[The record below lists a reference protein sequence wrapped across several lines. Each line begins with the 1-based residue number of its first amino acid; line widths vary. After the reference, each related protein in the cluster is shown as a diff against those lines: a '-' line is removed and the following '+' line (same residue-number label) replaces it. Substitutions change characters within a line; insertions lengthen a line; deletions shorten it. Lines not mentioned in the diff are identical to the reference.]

1 MRSVDLAPWRGW
13 GILPRLPQGA
23 RGGGIRVLGASH
35 TIPVAAGVGPTSPLP
50 HGALVNTDL
59 LYYLA
64 IFLVMSVV
72 IIGAGIVLAKA
83 GDRISDVTGL
93 GGLLIGMV
101 LVAAATS
108 LPEIA
113 VAVSAIVAQD
123 SPDLAIGNLFGS
135 NMANMA
141 LLAIVDIAWR
151 GQVWHRV
158 GAGHA
163 RTAAVAIALTSVAV
177 LAVIRPFEMAIGWV
191 GIESII
197 IFVGFVSLI
206 AWTHRSVNAAVPT
219 GEVSH
224 EEAEQDQLSG
234 SELMS
239 KKVILRTI
247 RWDLAKF
254 GLAALV
260 ILVSAPVLVTAAD
273 GIGRE
278 ADLGESFVGASFLA
292 FSTSLPELATAV
304 AAVRIGAFDLAV
316 GSLLGSN
323 AFNMAIIFI
332 VDLVYTDGPVLANV
346 HEIEAFVGVSAIL
359 LMALVLAG
367 IVHGARTRVSRL
379 EPGSGM
385 TLLAYFMLMYM
396 IFTAGA

>member
-1 MRSVDLAPWRGW
+1 
-13 GILPRLPQGA
+13 
-23 RGGGIRVLGASH
+23 
-35 TIPVAAGVGPTSPLP
+35 
-50 HGALVNTDL
+50 VNTDL
-59 LYYLA
+59 LYFLA

-72 IIGAGIVLAKA
+72 IIGAGIMLAKT

-113 VAVSAIVAQD
+113 VAVSAIVTLD

-141 LLAIVDIAWR
+141 LLAMVDIAWR

-206 AWTHRSVNAAVPT
+206 AWTHRSTKPAVPA

-224 EEAEQDQLSG
+224 EEAEQEQLSG

-239 KKVILRTI
+239 KWVILRTI

-260 ILVSAPVLVTAAD
+260 ILISAPVLVYAAD

-292 FSTSLPELATAV
+292 FSTSLPELAPAV

-332 VDLVYTDGPVLANV
+332 VDLVYTEGPVLANV

>member
-1 MRSVDLAPWRGW
+1 VNSDL
-13 GILPRLPQGA
+13 IF
-23 RGGGIRVLGASH
+23 H
-35 TIPVAAGVGPTSPLP
+35 
-50 HGALVNTDL
+50 LV
-59 LYYLA
+59 
-64 IFLVMSVV
+64 IFGVMSVI
-72 IIGAGIVLAKA
+72 IIGAGVMLAKS
-83 GDRISDVTGL
+83 GDRIADVTGL

-113 VAVSAIVAQD
+113 VAVSAVLAED

-141 LLAIVDIAWR
+141 LLAMVDMVWR
-151 GQVWHRV
+151 GRVWQRV
-158 GAGHA
+158 GSGHA

-177 LAVIRPFEMAIGWV
+177 LAVLRPFELAIGWV

-197 IFVGFVSLI
+197 IFIGFISLI
-206 AWTHRSVNAAVPT
+206 AWTHRSSVPAVPT

-224 EEAEQDQLSG
+224 EQAEHEHLSG
-234 SELMS
+234 SEVTS
-239 KKVILRTI
+239 RSAILHTI

-260 ILVSAPVLVTAAD
+260 ILVSAPVLVDAAD

-278 ADLGESFVGASFLA
+278 ANLGESFVGASFLA

-323 AFNMAIIFI
+323 AFNMAIILI
-332 VDLVYTDGPVLANV
+332 VDLVYFDGPILAEV
-346 HEIEAFVGVSAIL
+346 DAIQAFVGVSAIL
-359 LMALVLAG
+359 LMSIVLAG
-367 IVHGARTRVSRL
+367 IIHGAKTRASRL

-385 TLLAYFMLMYM
+385 TLVAYFVLMYM
-396 IFTAGA
+396 IFTAGT

>member
-1 MRSVDLAPWRGW
+1 M
-13 GILPRLPQGA
+13 
-23 RGGGIRVLGASH
+23 
-35 TIPVAAGVGPTSPLP
+35 
-50 HGALVNTDL
+50 NTDL

-64 IFLVMSVV
+64 IFAVMSVI
-72 IIGAGIVLAKA
+72 IIGAGVLLAKS
-83 GDRISDVTGL
+83 GDRIADVTGL

-113 VAVSAIVAQD
+113 VAVSAVVVED
-123 SPDLAIGNLFGS
+123 SPDLAIGNLLGS

-141 LLAIVDIAWR
+141 LLAVVDLAYR
-151 GQVWHRV
+151 GRVWHRV
-158 GAGHA
+158 GSGHA
-163 RTAAVAIALTSVAV
+163 RTAAVGIALTAVAT
-177 LAVIRPFEMAIGWV
+177 LAILRPFELALGWV
-191 GIESII
+191 GIESFI
-197 IFVGFVSLI
+197 IFVGFLSLI
-206 AWTHRSVNAAVPT
+206 AWTHRSSTPAVPT

-224 EEAEQDQLSG
+224 EQVGEHDAEHQHLSG
-234 SELMS
+234 SEFTS
-239 KKVILRTI
+239 KRAVLYTI

-260 ILVSAPVLVTAAD
+260 ILASAPVLVNAAD
-273 GIGRE
+273 GIATE
-278 ADLGESFVGASFLA
+278 ANLGQSFVGASFLA

-323 AFNMAIIFI
+323 AFNMAIILI
-332 VDLVYTDGPVLANV
+332 VDLVYTEGPILADV
-346 HEIEAFVGVSAIL
+346 HAIEAFVGVSAIL
-359 LMALVLAG
+359 LMSIVLAG
-367 IVHGARTRVSRL
+367 IIHGAKTRASRL

-385 TLLAYFMLMYM
+385 TLVAYVVLMYM

>member
-1 MRSVDLAPWRGW
+1 MS
-13 GILPRLPQGA
+13 
-23 RGGGIRVLGASH
+23 
-35 TIPVAAGVGPTSPLP
+35 
-50 HGALVNTDL
+50 TDL
-59 LYYLA
+59 IFYLA
-64 IFLVMSVV
+64 IFAVMSAI
-72 IIGAGIVLAKA
+72 IIGAGVLLAKS
-83 GDRISDVTGL
+83 GDRIADITGL

-113 VAVSAIVAQD
+113 VAVSAVVVQD
-123 SPDLAIGNLFGS
+123 SPDLAIGNLLGS

-151 GQVWHRV
+151 GRVWHRV
-158 GAGHA
+158 GSGHA
-163 RTAAVAIALTSVAV
+163 RTAAVGIALTAVAT
-177 LAVIRPFEMAIGWV
+177 LAILRPIELAIGWV

-206 AWTHRSVNAAVPT
+206 AWTHRSSTPAVPT

-224 EEAEQDQLSG
+224 EQAEREQVSG
-234 SELMS
+234 SELTS
-239 KKVILRTI
+239 RSAILHSI

-260 ILVSAPVLVTAAD
+260 ILLSAPVLVFAAD
-273 GIGRE
+273 GIATE
-278 ADLGESFVGASFLA
+278 AELGESFVGASFLA

-323 AFNMAIIFI
+323 AFNMAIILI
-332 VDLVYTDGPVLANV
+332 VDLVYTEGPILAIV
-346 HEIEAFVGVSAIL
+346 DPIEAFVGVSAIL
-359 LMALVLAG
+359 LMSLVLAG
-367 IVHGARTRVSRL
+367 IIHGAKTRASRL
-379 EPGSGM
+379 EPGAGM
-385 TLLAYFMLMYM
+385 TLVAYVLLMYM
-396 IFTAGA
+396 IFTAGT

>member
-1 MRSVDLAPWRGW
+1 MTADL
-13 GILPRLPQGA
+13 IFYL
-23 RGGGIRVLGASH
+23 V
-35 TIPVAAGVGPTSPLP
+35 VF
-50 HGALVNTDL
+50 ALMS
-59 LYYLA
+59 A
-64 IFLVMSVV
+64 I
-72 IIGAGIVLAKA
+72 IIGAGVLLAKS

-113 VAVSAIVAQD
+113 VAVSAVVAED

-141 LLAIVDIAWR
+141 LLAIVDLIWR

-158 GAGHA
+158 GSGHA
-163 RTAAVAIALTSVAV
+163 RTAAVAIALTAIAV
-177 LAVIRPFEMAIGWV
+177 LAVLQPFELAIGWV

-197 IFVGFVSLI
+197 IFIGFVSLI
-206 AWTHRSVNAAVPT
+206 AWTHRSSTPAVPT

-224 EEAEQDQLSG
+224 ERVTADDAAHQHLRG
-234 SELMS
+234 SD
-239 KKVILRTI
+239 VAGRRAILYTI
-247 RWDLAKF
+247 RWDLVRF
-254 GLAALV
+254 GAAAIV
-260 ILVSAPVLVTAAD
+260 ILVSAPVLVDAAD
-273 GIGRE
+273 GIARE
-278 ADLGESFVGASFLA
+278 AQLGESFVGASFLA
-292 FSTSLPELATAV
+292 FSTSLPELATAL

-323 AFNMAIIFI
+323 AFNMAIIFFT
-332 VDLVYTDGPVLANV
+332 DLVYTDGPILEHV
-346 HEIEAFVGVSAIL
+346 HIIEAFVGVSAIL
-359 LMALVLAG
+359 LMSLVLAG
-367 IVHGARTRVSRL
+367 IIHGARTRSLKL

-385 TLLAYFMLMYM
+385 TLLVYFVLMYM

>member
-1 MRSVDLAPWRGW
+1 M
-13 GILPRLPQGA
+13 
-23 RGGGIRVLGASH
+23 
-35 TIPVAAGVGPTSPLP
+35 
-50 HGALVNTDL
+50 NTDL
-59 LYYLA
+59 LYYLVVFA
-64 IFLVMSVV
+64 VMSAV
-72 IIGAGIVLAKA
+72 IIGAGVLLAKS
-83 GDRISDVTGL
+83 GDRIADITGL

-113 VAVSAIVAQD
+113 VAVSAVVTED

-141 LLAIVDIAWR
+141 LLAIVDLAYR

-158 GAGHA
+158 GSGHA
-163 RTAAVAIALTSVAV
+163 RTAAVGISLTAIGV
-177 LAVIRPFEMAIGWV
+177 LAVLQPIGITIGWV

-206 AWTHRSVNAAVPT
+206 AWTHRSSTPAVPT

-224 EEAEQDQLSG
+224 EQVSAEDAEHQHLSG
-234 SELMS
+234 ADATSRS
-239 KKVILRTI
+239 AILHSI

-254 GLAALV
+254 GAAAAV
-260 ILVSAPVLVTAAD
+260 ILISAPILVDAAD
-273 GIGRE
+273 GIARE
-278 ADLGESFVGASFLA
+278 AELGESFVGASFLA

-323 AFNMAIIFI
+323 AFNMAIVFI
-332 VDLVYTDGPVLANV
+332 VDLFYVDGPILSDVNIAQ
-346 HEIEAFVGVSAIL
+346 AFVGVSAIL
-359 LMALVLAG
+359 LMSIVLAG
-367 IVHGARTRVSRL
+367 IIHGARTKAWKL

-385 TLLAYFMLMYM
+385 TIVVYFVLMYM
-396 IFTAGA
+396 IFNSGA